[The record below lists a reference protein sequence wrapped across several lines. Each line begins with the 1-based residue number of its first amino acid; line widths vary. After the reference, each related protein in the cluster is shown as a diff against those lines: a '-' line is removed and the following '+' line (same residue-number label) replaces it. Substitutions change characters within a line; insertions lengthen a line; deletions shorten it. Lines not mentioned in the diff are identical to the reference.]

1 MNFKIN
7 FAYLFLFLSVLFWA
21 GNFIVGKYA
30 SYYQIP
36 PWSGN
41 FYRWFFAWLILL
53 PFTFTE
59 IISKKNYILE
69 NYKFYILLGIT
80 SVTIFNSIVYYSLNF
95 TQVISGVL
103 MISTIPVMIMFI
115 SSILKIERTNIF
127 QILGVICSFIGVIL
141 IITKANFDLLVNLDF
156 NKGDLTMV
164 IAMLSWA
171 TYSALLKK
179 RKHELSQLSLLEV
192 IITFGLIF
200 LIPIYITEYSLG
212 FEITLNK
219 PFILVL
225 IYVVLFP
232 GLAAFICWIK
242 GISLIGPNRSGVF
255 LHLMPI
261 LSALMAMII
270 FKEKFMLYHLLGAF
284 FILSGIILSNR
295 KSTNA
300 LSSYF
305 RRLSKYITA
314 VCRFK
319 KTILKV

>member
-7 FAYLFLFLSVLFWA
+7 IAYLFLFLSVLFWA

-36 PWSGN
+36 PFSLN

-53 PFTFTE
+53 PFTYKE

-127 QILGVICSFIGVIL
+127 QILGVICSFVGVIL

-164 IAMLSWA
+164 LAMLSWA

-300 LSSYF
+300 
-305 RRLSKYITA
+305 
-314 VCRFK
+314 
-319 KTILKV
+319 